1 MEKSRRLFFLISKR
15 VYAMRFSSMI
25 FPIHAIEI
33 DGTNEQIVKGGRNLF
48 PKLSE
53 GFAGVQQIGVIGWG
67 SQGPAQAQNLRDSL
81 NGSEVRVVVGLREG
95 SSSMEKARKAGFTE
109 ENGTLGEMF
118 EVIRNSDMVII
129 LISDAAQASLY
140 KEIFANLKLGA
151 TLGFSHGFIL
161 GHMKNQGE
169 SWPQGHN
176 VVMVAP
182 KGMGPSVRRLYE
194 QGKENEGAG
203 INCSFAVEQECD
215 ARATDHALAWA
226 VALGAPFTFGTTME
240 SEYRSD
246 IFGERGILLGGVWGL
261 LEAVFRRRVL
271 VYHDHPEE
279 AFRRSA
285 LSLTGPINTII
296 SRKGLM
302 GLYGQFDDDEREVFE
317 LAYAGAYPEAM
328 AVLREIYDE
337 VSSGNEIRSV
347 IMAGKRLK
355 DRPMGG
361 IEGTLIWKTGETVRS
376 KKGEVEYSVVDP
388 FTAGIYA
395 GMMMAQVDLLCE
407 KGHPWT
413 EIANESVI
421 EATDSLNPFMHARGV
436 AYMVD
441 NCSITARLGTRKW
454 GPQFE
459 GAMERGAFVAIDE
472 GRVDMSYFTPFL
484 NHPIHEALE
493 VCGELRPSVDIA
505 VQ

>member
-1 MEKSRRLFFLISKR
+1 MS
-15 VYAMRFSSMI
+15 FSSTV
-25 FPIHAIEI
+25 FPVDTITI
-33 DGTNEQIVKGGRNLF
+33 DGVTEQIVKGGRGLF

-53 GFAGVQQIGVIGWG
+53 GFAGIQQIGVIGWG

-81 NGSEVRVVVGLREG
+81 EGTGISVVVGLREG
-95 SSSMEKARKAGFTE
+95 SASMDKARKAGFKKE
-109 ENGTLGEMF
+109 EGTLGEMF
-118 EVIRNSDMVII
+118 EVIRNSDMVIV

-140 KEIFANLKLGA
+140 KEIFDNLKPGA

-169 SWPQGHN
+169 TWPEGHN

-194 QGKENEGAG
+194 QGKQTEGAG
-203 INCSFAVEQECD
+203 INCSFAVEQAAD
-215 ARATDHALAWA
+215 SNATDHALAWA
-226 VALGAPFTFGTTME
+226 VALGAPFTFETTME
-240 SEYRSD
+240 SEFKSD

-261 LEAVFRRRVL
+261 LEAVFHRNIL
-271 VYHDHPEE
+271 VDHDHPEQ

-285 LSLTGPINTII
+285 LSLTGPINAII
-296 SRKGLM
+296 SKQGLM
-302 GLYGQFDDDEREVFE
+302 GLYAQFDDTDRATFE
-317 LAYAGAYPEAM
+317 QAYAAAYPEAM

-347 IMAGKRLK
+347 IMAGDRLK
-355 DRPMGG
+355 DRPMGS
-361 IEGTLIWKTGETVRS
+361 IDGTLMWKTGENVRAA
-376 KKGEVEYSVVDP
+376 KGDGEYTTVDP
-388 FTAGIYA
+388 LTAGIYA
-395 GMMMAQVDLLCE
+395 GIMMAQVDLLCE

-459 GAMERGAFVAIDE
+459 GAMERGAFVAIDN
-472 GRVDMSYFTPFL
+472 GTVDMSHFTGFL
-484 NHPIHEALE
+484 NHPVHEALQ
-493 VCGELRPSVDIA
+493 VCGDLRPSVDIA